1 MVFGSASASSKV
13 MTDEDDGLAAFV
25 LETVYVE
32 LWE

>member
-1 MVFGSASASSKV
+1 MVFGSEPASSKATMGEGV
-13 MTDEDDGLAAFV
+13 EMAAFV